1 MVNDVMFLTHPGGV
15 SQFNSELML
24 SAHYISLADVPSP
37 EYCGMIIVL
46 VDLADSPYSSGG
58 VVMSCGL
65 DDLRFN
71 AGQGQGI
78 FHFSKMP
85 RLGLGPT
92 YSSQWVPG
100 CFFGGGGG
108 R

>member
-37 EYCGMIIVL
+37 EYCSMIIVL
-46 VDLADSPYSSGG
+46 VDLADIPDSSG
-58 VVMSCGL
+58 VVMSCGMN
-65 DDLRFN
+65 DLRFN
-71 AGQGQGI
+71 SGQGQGI